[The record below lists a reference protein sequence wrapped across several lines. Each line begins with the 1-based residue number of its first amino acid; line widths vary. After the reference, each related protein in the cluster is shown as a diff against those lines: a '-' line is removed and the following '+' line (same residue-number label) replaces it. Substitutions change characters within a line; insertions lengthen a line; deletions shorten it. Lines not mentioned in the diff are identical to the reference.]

1 MEVPE
6 AAITDTSTI
15 DDGTSVRVICSA
27 SPSSARAIDASAA
40 RLSLVPFGAPPTE
53 TAEAEPTDQRA
64 RKLGKRE
71 PPSLSVDGSSEA
83 RLRAEVDQSGG
94 DWADHNG
101 GVVDAVG
108 WLSEL
113 RGAMVETW
121 ERRFDG
127 DSAVL
132 AVLW

>member
-71 PPSLSVDGSSEA
+71 PPSFSAFDESSEET
-83 RLRAEVDQSGG
+83 LRAEVDQSGG
-94 DWADHNG
+94 D
-101 GVVDAVG
+101 
-108 WLSEL
+108 
-113 RGAMVETW
+113 
-121 ERRFDG
+121 
-127 DSAVL
+127 
-132 AVLW
+132 